1 MPRTAL
7 LIEHIRVARLR
18 PSEVLSDY
26 SPAEPPA
33 SAQSVS
39 RSLRKRMKSSAFLL
53 LLAGAMGIS
62 QAQVEPA
69 PVANAIA
76 NLPAHKI
83 RSNDLV
89 NVSIYGEPD
98 LARTVRVGSDGALRL
113 PLLHQKVKA
122 DGLMPEELEK
132 AIAGAFEA
140 EQILVRPF
148 VTVTVAEYHT
158 LLPVSVAG
166 AVRNPITF
174 EPTGNV
180 TLLEAI
186 THAGGLTP
194 EAGPEILI
202 SRPSQDSSTQDSSTQ
217 APLVQRVLVRALIDA
232 ADPAVNLA
240 LHGGE
245 EIRVP
250 EAGKVFVVGNVKMP
264 GAFPVHDGA
273 ETTVLKAIALTQGLA
288 PYASN
293 EAYIYRREAGLGS
306 PNEIPVDLNKIMQR
320 KSPDVPLVANDILY
334 IPDRSGKRATMS
346 VLERVFTF
354 GAGIS
359 TALLYMAH

>member
-1 MPRTAL
+1 
-7 LIEHIRVARLR
+7 
-18 PSEVLSDY
+18 VL
-26 SPAEPPA
+26 
-33 SAQSVS
+33 QLV
-39 RSLRKRMKSSAFLL
+39 KSSAFLV
-53 LLAGAMGIS
+53 LLAGTIGICR
-62 QAQVEPA
+62 AQVQPA
-69 PVANAIA
+69 IPANWTA
-76 NLPAHKI
+76 NLPVHKI
-83 RSNDLV
+83 RPNDLV
-89 NVSIYGEPD
+89 SISIYGEPD
-98 LARTVRVGSDGALRL
+98 LTRTVRVGSDGTLRL
-113 PLLHQKVKA
+113 PLLQQRVKA

-140 EQILVRPF
+140 EQILVNPF

-174 EPTGNV
+174 EPTGQV

-186 THAGGLTP
+186 TRAGGLTP

-202 SRPSQDSSTQDSSTQ
+202 SRPPQDSATQS
-217 APLVQRVLVRALIDA
+217 PLVQRILVRALIDA
-232 ADPAVNLA
+232 ADPAVNLV
-240 LHGGE
+240 LQGGE

-288 PYASN
+288 PFASN
-293 EAYIYRREAGLGS
+293 EAYIYRREAGSGS

-320 KSPDVPLVANDILY
+320 KSPDVPLVSNDILY

-346 VLERVFTF
+346 VLEKVFAF

>member
-1 MPRTAL
+1 ML
-7 LIEHIRVARLR
+7 QLVK
-18 PSEVLSDY
+18 
-26 SPAEPPA
+26 
-33 SAQSVS
+33 SA
-39 RSLRKRMKSSAFLL
+39 AFLL
-53 LLAGAMGIS
+53 LLAGTTGIS
-62 QAQVEPA
+62 RAQVQPTVPA
-69 PVANAIA
+69 SWTA

-83 RSNDLV
+83 RPNDLV
-89 NVSIYGEPD
+89 SISIYGEPD
-98 LARTVRVGSDGALRL
+98 LTRTVRVGSDGTLRL
-113 PLLHQKVKA
+113 PLLQRRVKA
-122 DGLMPEELEK
+122 DGLMPEDLEK
-132 AIAGAFEA
+132 AVADAFEA
-140 EQILVRPF
+140 EQILVKPF
-148 VTVTVAEYHT
+148 VTVAVAEYHT
-158 LLPVSVAG
+158 LLPVSVTG

-174 EPTGNV
+174 EPTGKV

-186 THAGGLTP
+186 TRAGGLNP

-202 SRPSQDSSTQDSSTQ
+202 SRPPQDSS
-217 APLVQRVLVRALIDA
+217 APLVQRILVRALIDV
-232 ADPAVNLA
+232 ADPTVNLV
-240 LHGGE
+240 LQGGE

-293 EAYIYRREAGLGS
+293 EAYIYRREAGSGS
-306 PNEIPVDLNKIMQR
+306 QNEIPVDLNRIMQR

-346 VLERVFTF
+346 VLEKVFAF
-354 GAGIS
+354 GAGLS